1 MIRGGRRLREKIT
14 ECMKRGQLQRA
25 HDLCV
30 AELERTPDDLWL
42 RHRAVLCLVRSGA
55 LERAENAYAR
65 YRLAEAVHDE
75 DCLAIGARLTKA
87 KAFEADGENFRRL
100 AAEAARRYQTVFEQ
114 TRGHYPAVNAASMYL
129 LAGADDAAHK
139 MARLALDACQQA
151 DRDEPESAYYA
162 MASRAEASLVLG
174 DPGAAHIALRSAIS
188 LDPDNYAAHA
198 VTLRQF
204 RLLAEYQGR
213 PLAWLAELEPPR
225 PAHFAGRLFRTGGGD
240 GAISHDDETGLAQA
254 LDALMETRRVGA
266 VYGALAAGSDI
277 LIAEAALRRGSELHV
292 VLPVPV
298 PVFVEASVRP
308 LEGDWVKRC
317 QTCLAAATSVRE
329 MSRDRRLQSR
339 LQIRFAS
346 EIAMGLAR
354 MRADVLATRPVQV
367 LITDDEMDPAASGTA
382 HDRRLW
388 SCAGLEQAVLPI
400 DPASRYRSETM
411 IGETG
416 LAEAFDYRL
425 RAMLFIDV
433 VGSSAV
439 PDDRTPAFV
448 EGVLGHLTR
457 TCETLDPNPLYT
469 DSWGDGLFLG
479 FNDVADAARAA
490 TRLMSAFDQID
501 LEELG
506 LPDHLAL
513 RIGGHY
519 GPVHLGLD
527 PMQKRESLFGN
538 QVAIAARIEP
548 RAVPGSIFVSEAFA
562 AALAMHAADAFR
574 CEYVGQTRIDT
585 HFPTMQLF
593 SLRSVPRQRE
603 ADNSPTGSAERVQP
617 V

>member
-1 MIRGGRRLREKIT
+1 MIRGGRRLREKIA
-14 ECMKRGQLQRA
+14 ECIKRGQLQRA
-25 HDLCV
+25 YDLCM
-30 AELERTPDDLWL
+30 AELERAPDDLWL
-42 RHRAVLCLVRSGA
+42 RHRAVLCLIRSGA

-65 YRLAEAVHDE
+65 FRLDEAVRDE
-75 DCLAIGARLTKA
+75 DCLALGARLTKA
-87 KAFEADGENFRRL
+87 KAFEAQGEAYRAL
-100 AAEAARRYQTVFEQ
+100 SAEAARRYQSVFEQ
-114 TRGHYPAVNAASMYL
+114 TGGHYPAVNAASMYL
-129 LAGADDAAHK
+129 LAGETGPAQD
-139 MARLALDACQQA
+139 MARKALDACRLA
-151 DRDEPESAYYA
+151 DEQEPELAYYA

-188 LDPDNYAAHA
+188 LDPDNHAAHA

-204 RLLAEYQGR
+204 RLLAAEHGR
-213 PLAWLAELEPPR
+213 SLTWLEELEPPR
-225 PAHFAGRLFRTGGGD
+225 PAHFAGRLFRTGKQNS
-240 GAISHDDETGLAQA
+240 AISAEAESGLAGD
-254 LDALMETRRVGA
+254 LDALMEARRIGS

-277 LIAEAALRRGSELHV
+277 MIAEAALRRGSELHV

-298 PVFVEASVRP
+298 AVFVAASVSP
-308 LEGDWVKRC
+308 LGGDWEARFEA
-317 QTCLAAATSVRE
+317 CLGAAVSVRE
-329 MSRDRRLQSR
+329 MSRDRRLQSQ

-354 MRADVLATRPVQV
+354 MRADVLATRPVQL
-367 LITDDEMDPAASGTA
+367 LIMDQPQDDVASGTA
-382 HDRRLW
+382 HDREVW
-388 SCAGLEQAVLPI
+388 SAAGLEQDILPI
-400 DPASRYRSETM
+400 DPASRYRAETM
-411 IGETG
+411 IGELRQT
-416 LAEAFDYRL
+416 EAFDYRL

-457 TCETLDPNPLYT
+457 TCETLNPLPLYT
-469 DSWGDGLFLG
+469 DSWGDGIFLG
-479 FNDVADAARAA
+479 FDDVDDAARAA
-490 TRLMSAFDQID
+490 AQLMAAFDLID
-501 LEELG
+501 LAELG
-506 LPDHLAL
+506 MPEHLAL

-562 AALAMHAADAFR
+562 AALAMHAADDFR
-574 CEYVGQTRIDT
+574 CEYVGQTRIDA

-593 SLRSVPRQRE
+593 SLRAVSHGAPAGAR
-603 ADNSPTGSAERVQP
+603 PTLSAERLQSV
-617 V
+617 

>member
-1 MIRGGRRLREKIT
+1 MRDKIA

-25 HDLCV
+25 YDLCT
-30 AELERTPDDLWL
+30 AELERAPDDIWL
-42 RHRAVLCLVRSGA
+42 RHRAVLCLIRSGA
-55 LERAENAYAR
+55 LERAEQAYAR
-65 YRLAEAVHDE
+65 FRLNEAHRDE
-75 DCLAIGARLTKA
+75 DCLALGARLTKA
-87 KAFEADGENFRRL
+87 KAFEAQGEACRVL
-100 AAEAARRYQTVFEQ
+100 SAEAARRYQRVFEQ
-114 TRGHYPAVNAASMYL
+114 TGGHYPAVNAASMFL
-129 LAGADDAAHK
+129 LAGKTDSARD
-139 MARLALDACQQA
+139 MARKALDACRLA
-151 DRDEPESAYYA
+151 DEREPELAYYA

-188 LDPDNYAAHA
+188 LDPENHAAHA

-204 RLLAEYQGR
+204 RLLAAELGR
-213 PLAWLAELEPPR
+213 PLTWLEELEPPR
-225 PAHFAGRLFRTGGGD
+225 PAHFAGRLFRTGSENS
-240 GAISHDDETGLAQA
+240 AISEDAEAGLAEA
-254 LDALMETRRVGA
+254 LDALMKTRRIGS

-277 LIAEAALRRGSELHV
+277 MIAEAALRHGSELHV

-298 PVFVEASVRP
+298 DVFMMVSVRP
-308 LEGDWVKRC
+308 LGGDWAARC
-317 QTCLAAATSVRE
+317 EACLGSAVSVRE
-329 MSRDRRLQSR
+329 MSRDRRLQSQ
-339 LQIRFAS
+339 LQVRFAS

-354 MRADVLATRPVQV
+354 MRSDVLATRPVQV
-367 LITDDEMDPAASGTA
+367 LIMDEPQDNDLSGTA
-382 HDRRLW
+382 HDREVW
-388 SCAGLEQAVLPI
+388 SSAGLEQDILPI

-411 IGETG
+411 IGVSGDT
-416 LAEAFDYRL
+416 EAFDYRL

-457 TCETLDPNPLYT
+457 TCDTLDPHPLYT

-479 FNDVADAARAA
+479 FDNVADAARAA
-490 TRLMSAFDQID
+490 AQLMAAFDQID

-506 LPDHLAL
+506 LPEHLAL

-548 RAVPGSIFVSEAFA
+548 RAVPGSVFVSEAFA
-562 AALAMHAADAFR
+562 AALAMHAADDFR
-574 CEYVGQTRIDT
+574 CEYVGQTRIDA

-593 SLRSVPRQRE
+593 SLRAVSCGAPAGMGPAV
-603 ADNSPTGSAERVQP
+603 SAERLQSV
-617 V
+617 